1 MPCKVQIAK
10 SFLVAAGRC
19 NKRKVHFS
27 VGQDTTPFGERRY
40 HSAEKRHKFE
50 ETLDDEGTKEF

>member
-1 MPCKVQIAK
+1 MQIAK
-10 SFLVAAGRC
+10 SFLVAAGPC

-40 HSAEKRHKFE
+40 HLAEKRHKFE
-50 ETLDDEGTKEF
+50 ETLDGEETKEF